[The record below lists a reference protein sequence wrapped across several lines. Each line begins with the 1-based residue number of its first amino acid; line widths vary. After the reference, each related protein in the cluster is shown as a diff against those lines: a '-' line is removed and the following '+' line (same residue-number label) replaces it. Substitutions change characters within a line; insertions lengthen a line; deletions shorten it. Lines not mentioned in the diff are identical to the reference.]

1 MIGTEHVDV
10 RAVSAWKQDVSRRGN
25 VAGSPTLAEPAH
37 PGPTAR
43 RAAFRR
49 SRTGGLLHH
58 VLDCDVAALLPIR
71 LGVVSLRL
79 TPVAGG
85 LAISPQGRDPAL
97 SGGGAPPGRDG
108 AGRRSSAGR
117 DGMSRAWTQP
127 GPHQD
132 QMVTD
137 RARAP
142 RREATE
148 ERA

>member
-85 LAISPQGRDPAL
+85 LAISPQRRDPAL
-97 SGGGAPPGRDG
+97 SGGWCPSGPGWGRASLLGWTGRDVASMDSAWSASGPDGHRPG
-108 AGRRSSAGR
+108 AC
-117 DGMSRAWTQP
+117 T
-127 GPHQD
+127 
-132 QMVTD
+132 
-137 RARAP
+137 
-142 RREATE
+142 
-148 ERA
+148 